1 MLWSRLVNYVNRTAA
16 ALAAC
21 MALWSS
27 ACGDTGKPRTT
38 NEVAST
44 ASPGVGLNAAT
55 PAATAGSTPASE
67 RRQAT
72 APANGYGDQI
82 AWRGLDE
89 GLAEAA
95 RLGRPLMLVV
105 HAAWCP
111 RCRELKQ
118 RFFDPALAETSDRLI
133 MVNLDQDQSPEAL
146 RHGPDG
152 QYIPRV
158 LFFDPQ
164 GRLDPELQNPRGGK
178 YKYFYTPQDDL
189 VAMMQQALD
198 RHDQAAKL

>member
-1 MLWSRLVNYVNRTAA
+1 MLWSRLVNHVNRTAA
-16 ALAAC
+16 ALASS
-21 MALWSS
+21 MAITLLAVS
-27 ACGDTGKPRTT
+27 ACGDTGKPRSGQQTT
-38 NEVAST
+38 AASVAT
-44 ASPGVGLNAAT
+44 AASGASASVPA
-55 PAATAGSTPASE
+55 PAAAE

-72 APANGYGDQI
+72 APAHGYGDQI

-95 RLGRPLMLVV
+95 KLGRPLMLVV
-105 HAAWCP
+105 HASWCP

-118 RFFDPALAETSDRLI
+118 RFFDPTLAETSDRFV

-152 QYIPRV
+152 QYIPRI

>member
-1 MLWSRLVNYVNRTAA
+1 MLWSRLVNHVNRTAA
-16 ALAAC
+16 ALASS
-21 MALWSS
+21 MAITLLAAS
-27 ACGDTGKPRTT
+27 ACGDTGKPRSGQQS
-38 NEVAST
+38 ASV
-44 ASPGVGLNAAT
+44 PT
-55 PAATAGSTPASE
+55 PAAASAAGSGE

-72 APANGYGDQI
+72 APAHGYGDQI

-95 RLGRPLMLVV
+95 KLGRPLMLVV
-105 HAAWCP
+105 HASWCP

-118 RFFDPALAETSDRLI
+118 RFFDPTLAETSDRFV

-152 QYIPRV
+152 QYIPRI

-164 GRLDPELQNPRGGK
+164 GRLDPELQNPSRGGK

>member
-1 MLWSRLVNYVNRTAA
+1 MVITLLGA
-16 ALAAC
+16 
-21 MALWSS
+21 S
-27 ACGDTGKPRTT
+27 ACGDTGKPRSGQQAT
-38 NEVAST
+38 NT
-44 ASPGVGLNAAT
+44 ASASVQA
-55 PAATAGSTPASE
+55 PAAASAE

-72 APANGYGDQI
+72 APTHGYGDQI

-95 RLGRPLMLVV
+95 KLGRPLMLVV
-105 HAAWCP
+105 HASWCP

-118 RFFDPALAETSDRLI
+118 RFFDPTLAETSDRFV

-152 QYIPRV
+152 QYIPRI

>member
-1 MLWSRLVNYVNRTAA
+1 MRTRPAMWTHPLARTLVCTLLGA
-16 ALAAC
+16 
-21 MALWSS
+21 S
-27 ACGDTGKPRTT
+27 ACGDTGKSRSATQDSRPASAA
-38 NEVAST
+38 AST
-44 ASPGVGLNAAT
+44 AAPSTAA
-55 PAATAGSTPASE
+55 PSTAEPP
-67 RRQAT
+67 RAT

-105 HAAWCP
+105 HAGWCP

-118 RFFDPALAETSDRLI
+118 RFFDPTLAQASERLV

-152 QYIPRV
+152 QYIPRI

-164 GRLDPELQNPRGGK
+164 GRLDPELQNPGRGK

-189 VAMMQQALD
+189 VAIMQQALD

>member
-1 MLWSRLVNYVNRTAA
+1 MLWSRLVNHVNRTAA
-16 ALAAC
+16 ALASS
-21 MALWSS
+21 MAITLLAVS
-27 ACGDTGKPRTT
+27 ACGDTGKPRSGQQT
-38 NEVAST
+38 VAS
-44 ASPGVGLNAAT
+44 AT
-55 PAATAGSTPASE
+55 VPAPAAAE

-72 APANGYGDQI
+72 APTHGYGDQI

-105 HAAWCP
+105 HASWCP

-118 RFFDPALAETSDRLI
+118 RFFDPTLAETSDRFV

-152 QYIPRV
+152 QYIPRI

>member
-1 MLWSRLVNYVNRTAA
+1 MNHVNRTAA
-16 ALAAC
+16 ALASSLAC
-21 MALWSS
+21 MLLWVG
-27 ACGDTGKPRTT
+27 ACGETGKPRSVDAAPGSPTATT
-38 NEVAST
+38 
-44 ASPGVGLNAAT
+44 AT
-55 PAATAGSTPASE
+55 TAATAQPAE

-95 RLGRPLMLVV
+95 KLGRPLMLVV
-105 HAAWCP
+105 HAGWCP

-118 RFFDPALAETSDRLI
+118 RFFDPTIAQASERLV

-164 GRLDPELQNPRGGK
+164 GRLDPALQNPGRDK
-178 YKYFYTPQDDL
+178 FKYFYTPQDDL
-189 VAMMQQALD
+189 VAIMQQALD